1 MLNRRHIRTIVVQ
14 SIYSNLVE
22 SIEDKDLKNYIN
34 KSSSSC
40 LDLFYCMVDYLKEIN
55 LFFNNLESQK
65 FSCPFVS
72 SNPYFFFF
80 TKLNAKSFKRK
91 QIINWDLN
99 HNYIIEIQDQIF
111 DLNKEFLESKKNDD
125 KSRLEFFIKCYS
137 EIILNSNLFYEF
149 IEDQNINWVN
159 DFPYVNTF
167 ILKNIQKIDLQNPN
181 SFPLPSLFDFQEEL
195 KFGRDLFINT
205 LENFDELKLNIE
217 GKTPNW
223 ESDRIAQIDY
233 VILIT
238 AIAELIYFSS
248 IPTKVTINEYIDIAK
263 EFSTPASG
271 KFVNGVLDNI
281 LKDLT
286 KQGLIVKTGRGLI
299 T

>member
-111 DLNKEFLESKKNDD
+111 DLNKEFIESRKNDD
-125 KSRLEFFIKCYS
+125 ESRLEFFIKCYS

-167 ILKNIQKIDLQNPN
+167 ILKNIEKIDLQNPN

-195 KFGRDLFINT
+195 KFGQDLFINT

-281 LKDLT
+281 VKDLIE
-286 KQGLIVKTGRGLI
+286 QGLIVKTGRGLI

>member
-72 SNPYFFFF
+72 GNPYFFFF

-91 QIINWDLN
+91 QIIDWDLN

-167 ILKNIQKIDLQNPN
+167 ILKNIEKIDLQNPD

-195 KFGRDLFINT
+195 KFGQDLFINT

-217 GKTPNW
+217 GRTPNW

-281 LKDLT
+281 VKDLT

>member
-55 LFFNNLESQK
+55 LFFNNLESKK

-167 ILKNIQKIDLQNPN
+167 ILKNIEKIDLQNPD
-181 SFPLPSLFDFQEEL
+181 SFPLPSLFDFQDEL
-195 KFGRDLFINT
+195 KFGQDLFINT

-217 GKTPNW
+217 GRTPNW

-281 LKDLT
+281 VKDLT

>member
-14 SIYSNLVE
+14 SIYSNFVE
-22 SIEDKDLKNYIN
+22 SIENKDLKDYIN

-167 ILKNIQKIDLQNPN
+167 ILKNIEKIDLQNPD

-195 KFGRDLFINT
+195 KFGQDLFINT

-217 GKTPNW
+217 GRTPNW

-263 EFSTPASG
+263 EFSTLASG

>member
-14 SIYSNLVE
+14 SIYSNSVE
-22 SIEDKDLKNYIN
+22 SIEDKDIKNYIN

-40 LDLFYCMVDYLKEIN
+40 LDLFYCIVDYLKEIN
-55 LFFNNLESQK
+55 FFFNNLESQK

-80 TKLNAKSFKRK
+80 TKLNSRSFKRK

-111 DLNKEFLESKKNDD
+111 DLNKEFLESNKNDD

-167 ILKNIQKIDLQNPN
+167 ILKNIQKIELQNPG
-181 SFPLPSLFDFQEEL
+181 SFPLPSLFDFQDEI
-195 KFGRDLFINT
+195 KFGQELFSNT
-205 LENFDELKLNIE
+205 LENFDDLKLNIE
-217 GKTPNW
+217 GRTPNW
-223 ESDRIAQIDY
+223 ESDRIAQTDY
-233 VILIT
+233 AILIT

-271 KFVNGVLDNI
+271 NFINGVLDNI
-281 LKDLT
+281 VKDLI
-286 KQGLIVKTGRGLI
+286 KQGIIVKTGRGLI

>member
-14 SIYSNLVE
+14 SIYSNFVE
-22 SIEDKDLKNYIN
+22 SIENKDLKDYIN

-137 EIILNSNLFYEF
+137 EIILHSNLFYEF

-167 ILKNIQKIDLQNPN
+167 ILKNIQKIDLQNPD
-181 SFPLPSLFDFQEEL
+181 SFPLPSLIDFQDEI
-195 KFGRDLFINT
+195 KFGQELFTNT
-205 LENFDELKLNIE
+205 LENFDDLKLNIE
-217 GKTPNW
+217 GRTPNW

-263 EFSTPASG
+263 EFSTPVSE
-271 KFVNGVLDNI
+271 I
-281 LKDLT
+281 C
-286 KQGLIVKTGRGLI
+286 
-299 T
+299 

>member
-80 TKLNAKSFKRK
+80 TKLNAISFKRK

-167 ILKNIQKIDLQNPN
+167 ILKNIEKIDLQNPD

-195 KFGRDLFINT
+195 KFGQDLFINT

-217 GKTPNW
+217 GRTPNW

-281 LKDLT
+281 VKDLT

>member
-22 SIEDKDLKNYIN
+22 SIEAKDIKNYIN
-34 KSSSSC
+34 KTSSSC

-111 DLNKEFLESKKNDD
+111 DLNKEFIESRKNDD
-125 KSRLEFFIKCYS
+125 ESRLEFFIKCYS

-167 ILKNIQKIDLQNPN
+167 ILKNIEKIDLQNPD

-195 KFGRDLFINT
+195 KFGQDLFINT

-217 GKTPNW
+217 GRTPNW

>member
-22 SIEDKDLKNYIN
+22 SIEAKDLKNYIN

-111 DLNKEFLESKKNDD
+111 DLNKKFLESKKNDD

-167 ILKNIQKIDLQNPN
+167 ILKNIEKIDLQNPD
-181 SFPLPSLFDFQEEL
+181 SFPLPSLFDFQDEL
-195 KFGRDLFINT
+195 KFGQDLFINT

-217 GKTPNW
+217 GRTPNW

-281 LKDLT
+281 VKDLI

>member
-167 ILKNIQKIDLQNPN
+167 ILKNIEKIDLQNPN

-195 KFGRDLFINT
+195 KFGQDLFINT

>member
-22 SIEDKDLKNYIN
+22 SIEAKDIKNYIN
-34 KSSSSC
+34 KTSSSC

-167 ILKNIQKIDLQNPN
+167 ILKNIEKIDLQNPD

-195 KFGRDLFINT
+195 KFGQDLFINT

-217 GKTPNW
+217 GRTPNW

>member
-22 SIEDKDLKNYIN
+22 SIEAKDIKNYIN
-34 KSSSSC
+34 KTSSSC

-167 ILKNIQKIDLQNPN
+167 ILKNIEKIDLQNPN

-195 KFGRDLFINT
+195 KFGQDLFINT

-217 GKTPNW
+217 GRTPNW

>member
-14 SIYSNLVE
+14 SIYSNSIE
-22 SIEDKDLKNYIN
+22 SIESKELKYYIS
-34 KSSSSC
+34 KSSSSS
-40 LDLFYCMVDYLKEIN
+40 LDLFYCIVDYLKEIN

-72 SNPYFFFF
+72 NNPYFFFF
-80 TKLNAKSFKRK
+80 TKLNANSFKRK

-111 DLNKEFLESKKNDD
+111 DLNKEFSQLNKNDN
-125 KSRLEFFIKCYS
+125 KIRLEFFIKCYS

-159 DFPYVNTF
+159 DFPYVNSY
-167 ILKNIQKIDLQNPN
+167 ILKNIQKVDLQNPD
-181 SFPLPSLFDFQEEL
+181 SFPLPSLFDFHDEI
-195 KFGRDLFINT
+195 KFGQELFNNVIANY
-205 LENFDELKLNIE
+205 DDLKLKIQ
-217 GKTPNW
+217 GRTPNW
-223 ESDRIAQIDY
+223 DSDRIAKIDY
-233 VILIT
+233 IIIIT

-248 IPTKVTINEYIDIAK
+248 IPTKVSINEFIEIAK
-263 EFSTPASG
+263 DFSTPSSG

-281 LKDLT
+281 VKDLIE
-286 KQGLIVKTGRGLI
+286 QGLIVKSGRGLI

>member
-14 SIYSNLVE
+14 SIYSNSIE
-22 SIEDKDLKNYIN
+22 SIESKELKYYIS
-34 KSSSSC
+34 KSSSSS
-40 LDLFYCMVDYLKEIN
+40 LDLLYCIVDYIKEIN

-72 SNPYFFFF
+72 NNPYFFFF
-80 TKLNAKSFKRK
+80 TKLNANSFKRK

-111 DLNKEFLESKKNDD
+111 DLNKEFSQLNKNDN
-125 KSRLEFFIKCYS
+125 KIRLEFFIKCYS

-159 DFPYVNTF
+159 DFPYVNSY
-167 ILKNIQKIDLQNPN
+167 ILKNIQKVDLQNPD
-181 SFPLPSLFDFQEEL
+181 SFPLPSLFDFHDEI
-195 KFGRDLFINT
+195 KFGQELFNNVIANY
-205 LENFDELKLNIE
+205 DDLKLKIQ
-217 GKTPNW
+217 GRTPNW
-223 ESDRIAQIDY
+223 DSDRIAKIDY
-233 VILIT
+233 IIIIT

-248 IPTKVTINEYIDIAK
+248 IPTKVSINEFIEIAK
-263 EFSTPASG
+263 DFSTPSSG

-281 LKDLT
+281 VKDLIE
-286 KQGLIVKTGRGLI
+286 QGLIVKSGRGLI

>member
-22 SIEDKDLKNYIN
+22 SIEAKDIKNYIN
-34 KSSSSC
+34 KTSSSC

-111 DLNKEFLESKKNDD
+111 DLNKEFIESKKNDD

-137 EIILNSNLFYEF
+137 EIILNSNLFFEF

-167 ILKNIQKIDLQNPN
+167 ILKNIEKIDLQNPD

-195 KFGRDLFINT
+195 KFGQDLFINT

-217 GKTPNW
+217 GRTPNW

>member
-22 SIEDKDLKNYIN
+22 SIEAKDIKNYIN
-34 KSSSSC
+34 KTSSSC